1 MPFFNFYGG
10 VLGPSRCSSFT
21 PRNRHRAIRHSM
33 FIPVSK
39 EKFRDCSRWSP
50 DYYRLSKR
58 KSKFAVKNIMLS
70 KKLDDTAGIE
80 AKEQDRSL
88 NIHKHFK

>member
-1 MPFFNFYGG
+1 
-10 VLGPSRCSSFT
+10 
-21 PRNRHRAIRHSM
+21 
-33 FIPVSK
+33 
-39 EKFRDCSRWSP
+39 
-50 DYYRLSKR
+50 
-58 KSKFAVKNIMLS
+58 MLS